1 MIEVPELTPRTEMTY
16 FVHGGRVAI
25 YYRLTLTSRASGQ
38 SVEMRVAELFSVR
51 EGRITEL
58 DVFYKSPSAVAA
70 LLS

>member
-38 SVEMRVAELFSVR
+38 SVEMRVAELFSSAR
-51 EGRITEL
+51 AA
-58 DVFYKSPSAVAA
+58 SPNSTCFTRARLRW
-70 LLS
+70 LLF